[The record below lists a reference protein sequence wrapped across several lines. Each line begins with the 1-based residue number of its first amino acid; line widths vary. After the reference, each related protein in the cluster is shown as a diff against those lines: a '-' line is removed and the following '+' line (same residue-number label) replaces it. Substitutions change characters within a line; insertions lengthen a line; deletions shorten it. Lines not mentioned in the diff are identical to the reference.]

1 MSRLRG
7 CFAAGPVV
15 LLPGDDHPLGGT
27 GRTQLAAEYVYRYAE
42 TYDLVW
48 WIPSEQSA
56 GARHALI
63 GLAQELGLP
72 ETGDLNRTLAAV
84 RDALSRGEPYRN
96 WLVVFEDANQ
106 PDEIKAYLPS
116 GAGHVLVT
124 SRNPRWPA
132 EVAQALTVGVFDR
145 ADSVD
150 LLRRRSP
157 ELSAA
162 DAERLAERL
171 GDLPMALVLAAAGRA
186 MTGWSVNEYL
196 GRFDGKNPIETAWA
210 LSAEALRG
218 QSPAAYQLLELGAF
232 LGSAP
237 VSWRL
242 LWGARMLPLP
252 AELASTVRIERRLKS
267 ALRLIGRYGLAE
279 LDPPGE
285 HLIVHP
291 LARTLLGQTLDAERH
306 GTLLATVRGMLAAA
320 DPGDPDDPAGRAR
333 YAELTPH
340 LIHSD
345 VLGADREEIR

>member
-1 MSRLRG
+1 MPILGGLPPRNPGFVGREDLLSRLRA
-7 CFAAGPVV
+7 CLAAGPVV
-15 LLPGDDHPLGGT
+15 LLPSQEHPLGGT

-56 GARHALI
+56 GARHALV

-72 ETGDLNRTLAAV
+72 ETGDINRTLAAV

-116 GAGHVLVT
+116 GAGHVLMT
-124 SRNPRWPA
+124 SRNPEWPA
-132 EVAQALTVGVFDR
+132 EVAQALPVGVFDR

-150 LLRRRSP
+150 LLRRRTP
-157 ELSAA
+157 ELSR
-162 DAERLAERL
+162 DNAERIAERL
-171 GDLPMALVLAAAGRA
+171 GDLPMALALAAASRP
-186 MTGWSVNEYL
+186 MTGWSVDEYL
-196 GRFDGKNPIETAWA
+196 SRVDGKNPINAAWRLA
-210 LSAEALRG
+210 ADALRAH
-218 QSPAAYQLLELGAF
+218 SPAAYQLLELGAF

-242 LWGARMLPLP
+242 LWGVRMLPLS
-252 AELASTVRIERRLKS
+252 AELAATVRVERRLKA

-285 HLIVHP
+285 QLIVHP
-291 LARTLLGQTLDAERH
+291 LART
-306 GTLLATVRGMLAAA
+306 MLAQAL
-320 DPGDPDDPAGRAR
+320 D
-333 YAELTPH
+333 
-340 LIHSD
+340 SD
-345 VLGADREEIR
+345 